1 MKQCNSFS
9 LPPTNNHSPSSAAGQ
24 NFGPCQWKTSLILR
38 LIFLA
43 IVIIFTACDS
53 FQGDDQGNE
62 RNKMEA
68 IKYSSARQVSQPP
81 VDLNVPAKVETATF
95 GLG

>member
-1 MKQCNSFS
+1 MHTLSSTVWQNS
-9 LPPTNNHSPSSAAGQ
+9 
-24 NFGPCQWKTSLILR
+24 GPRQWKASLILR

-43 IVIIFTACDS
+43 IVIIFSACDS
-53 FQGDDQGNE
+53 FQGEYQENE

-68 IKYSSARQVSQPP
+68 IKYSSARQVSQPL
-81 VDLNVPAKVETATF
+81 VDLHVPAKVETATF